1 MHILFHPSY
10 RTVFLFEV
18 HILIDPIISIYYRFL
33 FCLWIRLSKPLDEVI
48 VYPIPALLYLVKNLL
63 QVSRG
68 NHVFI
73 LVVTIPLVF
82 LIVEIWLMHIFHFY
96 VAVYEARVRFGTR
109 VRVRVR
115 VRDSAIFEKGG
126 CGCGRTRRLKNY

>member
-10 RTVFLFEV
+10 ITVFLFEV

-96 VAVYEARVRFGTR
+96 VAVLHPWA
-109 VRVRVR
+109 
-115 VRDSAIFEKGG
+115 
-126 CGCGRTRRLKNY
+126 CGCPGISNTEESECYQYWCSVWNNT

>member
-1 MHILFHPSY
+1 MISPYLRQNAHFVSSQLYNCVFIWSSHSY
-10 RTVFLFEV
+10 RSN
-18 HILIDPIISIYYRFL
+18 HIYFYYHFL

-48 VYPIPALLYLVKNLL
+48 VYPIPTLLYLVKNQL

-82 LIVEIWLMHIFHFY
+82 LTVEIWLMHILHFY
-96 VAVYEARVRFGTR
+96 VAILHPWA
-109 VRVRVR
+109 
-115 VRDSAIFEKGG
+115 
-126 CGCGRTRRLKNY
+126 CGCPGISNTEESECYQYWCSV